1 MKTVSQTLFF
11 TLCARANDPRFH
23 DPMAEEIVRTHPEIS
38 QHSPDWI
45 TQKIIT
51 HRASFFDGQIRRIK
65 KNNPTTNLALINLGG
80 GLCSRFQRVKK
91 DISNSIHL
99 DFPEVI
105 EALKDL
111 FPVTASHLI
120 SADLNDQD
128 WIGQVKNALNE
139 SETPVFCLEGVSM
152 YLDKTP
158 LLNLFNMLPT
168 NFSRGFIV
176 CDLLHPFFQH
186 RAYIVR
192 SVAQVGASFHSG
204 VTSTKEIIDAAPLL
218 KLDHARPPF
227 VPTGL
232 PQIPPFN
239 LYQFA
244 IFSWG
249 L

>member
-1 MKTVSQTLFF
+1 
-11 TLCARANDPRFH
+11 
-23 DPMAEEIVRTHPEIS
+23 MADEIVNTHPEIS

-65 KNNPTTNLALINLGG
+65 KNNQTNNLALINLGG
-80 GLCSRFQRVKK
+80 GLCSRFHRVKK
-91 DISNSIHL
+91 DISNSVHL

-105 EALKDL
+105 ELLKEL

-120 SADLNDQD
+120 SADLNDHG
-128 WIGQVKNALNE
+128 WVNQVKNSLHE

-152 YLDKTP
+152 YLNKKA
-158 LLNLFNMLPT
+158 LLDLFRILPN
-168 NFSRGFIV
+168 NFTRGFII

-186 RAYIVR
+186 RAYLVR

-204 VTSTKEIIDAAPLL
+204 VASTKEIIDAAPML

-227 VPTGL
+227 SPAGL

-244 IFSWG
+244 TFSWG
-249 L
+249 F